1 MFYFTNKFRRD
12 LNENVSKS
20 FFKLKFTYF
29 IKVQRSMGTR
39 EGIMTKLSLRVG
51 NEIKRLE
58 IHLKVTRPVL
68 EHS

>member
-12 LNENVSKS
+12 LNENVSNLL
-20 FFKLKFTYF
+20 FKLKFTYF

-39 EGIMTKLSLRVG
+39 KGIMTKLSLRVG

>member
-1 MFYFTNKFRRD
+1 MNKFKG
-12 LNENVSKS
+12 NEDFSNY
-20 FFKLKFTYF
+20 FFSNSKFTYF

-58 IHLKVTRPVL
+58 IHLKVTRPVP
-68 EHS
+68 EHC

>member
-1 MFYFTNKFRRD
+1 MFYFTNKVRRD
-12 LNENVSKS
+12 LNENVSNS

-39 EGIMTKLSLRVG
+39 EGIMTKLYLRVG